1 MLNVATFASAFII
14 LFVELYQII
23 KVLGRDQVQIGDHF
37 DLFLFKGFVFIILG
51 LGFLI
56 SGILTIRTLK
66 QLYKEFYKDNKC
78 ALTVATMCLSL
89 PLITRGIVSI
99 AVSSNEN
106 FREFAYFNEITFDSL
121 FYVIGTI
128 IPVCC

>member
-1 MLNVATFASAFII
+1 VQINSYDNPKFMLNVATFASAFII

-66 QLYKEFYKDNKC
+66 QLY
-78 ALTVATMCLSL
+78 
-89 PLITRGIVSI
+89 
-99 AVSSNEN
+99 
-106 FREFAYFNEITFDSL
+106 
-121 FYVIGTI
+121 
-128 IPVCC
+128 